1 MAARLTDKQKKRI
14 IADYVELGSY
24 NAVAKKHRVADT
36 TVKRIVLADG
46 ETRRKVE
53 QKKEQ
58 NTADILAYMDTKK
71 DVVCAIIG
79 DYLEALRDRNKID
92 KATTVQLS
100 TTLGTLIDKF
110 APRDRYGSPEHNQ
123 YEDDP
128 ITKSLKEDAENG
140 FL

>member
-1 MAARLTDKQKKRI
+1 MAPRLTEKQKMKI
-14 IADYVELGSY
+14 VADYLETQSI
-24 NAVAKKHRVADT
+24 NSAAKKNSVSWASA
-36 TVKRIVLADG
+36 KKVLEESG
-46 ETRRKVE
+46 EIEKKLE

-79 DYLEALRDRNKID
+79 DYLEALRDKEKIE

-110 APRDRYGSPEHNQ
+110 TMVSKEVGQNNEL
-123 YEDDP
+123 DP
-128 ITKSLKEDAENG
+128 LSKSLEDMGKELTGD
-140 FL
+140 

>member
-1 MAARLTDKQKKRI
+1 MAPRLTEKQKMKI
-14 IADYVELGSY
+14 VADYLETQSI
-24 NAVAKKHRVADT
+24 NSAAKKNSVSWASA
-36 TVKRIVLADG
+36 KKVLEESG
-46 ETRRKVE
+46 EIEKKLE

-79 DYLEALRDRNKID
+79 DYLEALRDKEKIE

-110 APRDRYGSPEHNQ
+110 TMVSKEVGQNNKP
-123 YEDDP
+123 DP
-128 ITKSLKEDAENG
+128 LSKSLEDMGKELTGD
-140 FL
+140 

>member
-1 MAARLTDKQKKRI
+1 MAPRLTEKQKMKI
-14 IADYVELGSY
+14 VADYLETKSI
-24 NAVAKKHRVADT
+24 NSAAKKNGVSWAS
-36 TVKRIVLADG
+36 VKKVLDESG
-46 ETRRKVE
+46 EIEKKLE

-79 DYLEALRDRNKID
+79 DYLEALRDREKIE

-110 APRDRYGSPEHNQ
+110 TMVSKEVGQNNEL
-123 YEDDP
+123 DP
-128 ITKSLKEDAENG
+128 LSKSLEDMGKELTGD
-140 FL
+140 

>member
-1 MAARLTDKQKKRI
+1 MAPRLTKKKKMKI
-14 IADYVELGSY
+14 VADYLETQSI
-24 NAVAKKHRVADT
+24 NSAAKKNGVSWAS
-36 TVKRIVLADG
+36 VKKVLEESG
-46 ETRRKVE
+46 EIEKKLE

-79 DYLEALRDRNKID
+79 DYLEALRDKEKIE

-110 APRDRYGSPEHNQ
+110 TMVSKEVGQNNEL
-123 YEDDP
+123 DP
-128 ITKSLKEDAENG
+128 LSKSLEDMGKELTGD
-140 FL
+140 

>member
-1 MAARLTDKQKKRI
+1 MAPRLTEKQKMKI
-14 IADYVELGSY
+14 VADYLETQSI
-24 NAVAKKHRVADT
+24 NSAAKKNGVSWAS
-36 TVKRIVLADG
+36 VKKVLEESG
-46 ETRRKVE
+46 EIEKKLE

-79 DYLEALRDRNKID
+79 DYLEALRDKEKIE

-110 APRDRYGSPEHNQ
+110 TMVSKEVGQNNEL
-123 YEDDP
+123 DP
-128 ITKSLKEDAENG
+128 LSKSLEDMGKELTGD
-140 FL
+140 